1 MKYNCLEDDISLSF
15 HEVGQQEGEKQDQ
28 NTFKV
33 SLFSYLEFQAKGRT
47 TWYIG
52 KILI

>member
-28 NTFKV
+28 NTLKV
-33 SLFSYLEFQAKGRT
+33 SLFSFLNSKLKDVQRG
-47 TWYIG
+47 I
-52 KILI
+52 